1 MIMQSRL
8 RSMIGEA
15 GGVSGRKGVGST
27 GLSDG
32 TDENQSRTLDVGGA
46 AMQRRPHPGRYWEAP
61 FVWHSNRPK
70 RTIMNK
76 NDLIEHIA
84 QEYELTKT
92 FAKDLVENLFDTITD
107 TVHKG
112 DEVSIF
118 GFGKFK
124 LVDRKARKGRN
135 PQTGEAI
142 KIAASKN
149 VKFEQSKGLKELVNT
164 KRRARK

>member
-1 MIMQSRL
+1 
-8 RSMIGEA
+8 
-15 GGVSGRKGVGST
+15 
-27 GLSDG
+27 
-32 TDENQSRTLDVGGA
+32 
-46 AMQRRPHPGRYWEAP
+46 
-61 FVWHSNRPK
+61 
-70 RTIMNK
+70 MNK
-76 NDLIEHIA
+76 NDLVERIA

-92 FAKDLVENLFDTITD
+92 FARDVVETLFDTITD

-112 DEVSIF
+112 EEVSIF

-149 VKFEQSKGLKELVNT
+149 VKFEQAKGLKELVNT